1 VIGPVPRPAFPLHG
15 IPLAECQL
23 LELLGRQRFASHR
36 ISRGH
41 PDAAFRA
48 RPFAVAYNDYV
59 GTLKRNPDMLA
70 RLSDAVGAV
79 LAAGI
84 RAWVRITGRRV
95 AKQSALWLDCP
106 MGPPGRIGAEFYDH
120 LVKRDGLR
128 VAAVPDAGLLP
139 SFAALRG
146 PGFDPDAIHPTIRDF
161 YEHTA
166 RYHLDAW
173 SEASVQTRFFLWVLT
188 RFVSRRMDQLNFPV
202 SSLQLGGGL
211 TSTVLP
217 MVDGATGEHR
227 YTGWLRRFAA
237 TNQVIYTGLYSV
249 GRPPGSAGPC
259 VKVSFPLPYGSS
271 TVFFRP
277 EAQPDGSYRIVAKGN
292 RFGET
297 GFYRMVVSDA
307 DHWKVRYL
315 RTLHEEFH
323 LYLDAD
329 GVLRTDHT
337 VRFLGLT
344 VFRMHYKM
352 TPAARR

>member
-1 VIGPVPRPAFPLHG
+1 VRLH
-15 IPLAECQL
+15 
-23 LELLGRQRFASHR
+23 
-36 ISRGH
+36 
-41 PDAAFRA
+41 
-48 RPFAVAYNDYV
+48 AVAYNDYV
-59 GTLKRNPDMLA
+59 GIFKEYPDMLA

-84 RAWVRITGRRV
+84 RTWVRMTGRRV
-95 AKQSALWLDCP
+95 AKQSTPWLQCP
-106 MGPPGRIGAEFYDH
+106 MGPAGRIGAEFYDY
-120 LVKRDGLR
+120 LVERDGLR
-128 VAAVPDAGLLP
+128 MAPTAEAGLLQ
-139 SFAALRG
+139 SFDALRG
-146 PGFDPDAIHPTIRDF
+146 PDFDPSAVHPAIRDF

-173 SEASVQTRFFLWVLT
+173 SEATGPTRFFLWVLT

-217 MVDGATGEHR
+217 LVDRVTGEHR

-249 GRPPGSAGPC
+249 GRPPRSAGAC

-277 EAQPDGSYRIVAKGN
+277 EAQPDGSYRIVAAGT
-292 RFGET
+292 RFGEP
-297 GFYRMVVSDA
+297 GFYRMVEADA
-307 DHWKVRYL
+307 DHWNVRYI
-315 RTLHEEFH
+315 RTLHEVFH
-323 LYLDAD
+323 LYVDAA
-329 GVLRTDHT
+329 GALRTDHT
-337 VRFLGLT
+337 VHFLGLN

-352 TPAARR
+352 TPVVLG